1 MNGKFSYCCWW
12 THRKWCVR
20 DTLPWS
26 QGLAPLFFP
35 SAQLSNEIFQYPYLT
50 CCHDAVKMLEIHLF
64 VSLTRFIKRNNPFFF
79 WQKRHTKKKVEELS
93 RHPYLL
99 TRYLRRAW
107 PQYFHVIRTPFS
119 HLCYCHQKQVMRD
132 AFCSAP
138 LNTGGW
144 LERMTSTT
152 VTSSFDFYL
161 SSTTFHR
168 VWYSP
173 AGSSA
178 PHHRLLNPPAVG
190 WGREMGREKKEKS
203 WIEMAVHY
211 ERKGKGEQRRHKNE
225 WGITQLLTTSWLM
238 PSQSSSN
245 NSLPGQL

>member
-1 MNGKFSYCCWW
+1 
-12 THRKWCVR
+12 
-20 DTLPWS
+20 
-26 QGLAPLFFP
+26 
-35 SAQLSNEIFQYPYLT
+35 
-50 CCHDAVKMLEIHLF
+50 
-64 VSLTRFIKRNNPFFF
+64 
-79 WQKRHTKKKVEELS
+79 
-93 RHPYLL
+93 
-99 TRYLRRAW
+99 
-107 PQYFHVIRTPFS
+107 
-119 HLCYCHQKQVMRD
+119 MRD
-132 AFCSAP
+132 ASCSAP

-152 VTSSFDFYL
+152 VTSSFDFCL

-245 NSLPGQL
+245 NSLPGQLQLSPSFIAEHSIWYGASFRGQIGSVVRALFPLSSLCTLTHKCKRLRSLQLCASTAQHMMYYRYYSPPKSKTQHWTILYEEN